1 MTRTAAVLLVLTLSA
16 CQTRTDSPPEPPET
30 PPVVAQ
36 MEGGVQTAEIAVGAG
51 GYEPAS
57 VALRAGV
64 PARLVFTRTTDDS
77 CGTEV
82 GSEALG
88 VPETPLPLDQPVSVE
103 FTPDEAGRF
112 TFACGMDMM
121 EGTIVVRS

>member
-1 MTRTAAVLLVLTLSA
+1 MTRTAAALLTLTLSA
-16 CQTRTDSPPEPPET
+16 CRGTADAPEPP
-30 PPVVAQ
+30 PVAAR
-36 MEGGVQTAEIAVGAG
+36 MEGGVQTAEIAVGAE

-88 VPETPLPLDQPVSVE
+88 VPETPLPLGRPVAVE
-103 FTPDEAGRF
+103 FTPGEGGRF
-112 TFACGMDMM
+112 TFACGMDMLT
-121 EGTIVVRS
+121 GTVVVRS

>member
-1 MTRTAAVLLVLTLSA
+1 MARALLASVLVLALSA
-16 CQTRTDSPPEPPET
+16 CREAEDAPEPP
-30 PPVVAQ
+30 PVAAR
-36 MEGGVQTAEIAVGAG
+36 MEGGVQTAEVAVGAG

-77 CGTEV
+77 CGETV
-82 GSEALG
+82 HAEALG
-88 VPETPLPLDQPVSVE
+88 VAETRLPLGQPVTVE

-121 EGTIVVRS
+121 EGTVVVRS

>member
-1 MTRTAAVLLVLTLSA
+1 MRRIAAVLFALTLSA
-16 CQTRTDSPPEPPET
+16 CQTETDGPPVSPET
-30 PPVVAQ
+30 PPVVARI
-36 MEGGVQTAEIAVGAG
+36 EGGVQTAEIAVGDE

-57 VALRAGV
+57 VSLQAGV

-82 GSEALG
+82 ESEALG
-88 VPETPLPLDQPVSVE
+88 ISETRLPLGQPVPIE

-112 TFACGMDMM
+112 TFACGMEMM
-121 EGTIVVRS
+121 EGTVVVRS

>member
-1 MTRTAAVLLVLTLSA
+1 MKRTAALLMLALSA
-16 CQTRTDSPPEPPET
+16 CQTETVDPPEA
-30 PPVVAQ
+30 PPVVAR
-36 MEGGVQTAEIAVGAG
+36 MEGGVQTAEIAVGAE

-57 VALRAGV
+57 VALRAGI
-64 PARLVFTRTTDDS
+64 PARLVFTRTTEDS

-82 GSEALG
+82 ESEALG
-88 VPETPLPLDQPVSVE
+88 ISETQLPLDRPVAVE

-121 EGTIVVRS
+121 EGTVVVRS

>member
-1 MTRTAAVLLVLTLSA
+1 
-16 CQTRTDSPPEPPET
+16 
-30 PPVVAQ
+30 

-51 GYEPAS
+51 GYEPAT

-82 GSEALG
+82 GAPALG

-112 TFACGMDMM
+112 TFTCGMDMM
-121 EGTIVVRS
+121 EGTVVVRS

>member
-1 MTRTAAVLLVLTLSA
+1 MTRTAAALLTLTLSA
-16 CQTRTDSPPEPPET
+16 CRGAADAPEPP
-30 PPVVAQ
+30 PVAAQ
-36 MEGGVQTAEIAVGAG
+36 MEGGVQTAEIAVGAE

-88 VPETPLPLDQPVSVE
+88 IPETPLPLGRPVAVE
-103 FTPDEAGRF
+103 FMPGEAGRY
-112 TFACGMDMM
+112 TFACGMGMLT
-121 EGTIVVRS
+121 GTVVVQS